1 MDQIEFDVTCPYC
14 GNVFRVS
21 SVPSTQVECECPHCH
36 QTVVFDAPDTGDND
50 VSTEYSDTAS
60 SYEVLPTPSSGI
72 ANDECPNCHAKIEPG
87 SAFCGSCGFKLPGQN
102 FYNNGGNQTGTGNVF
117 CPHCGQ
123 KCETNEKF
131 CGKCGTPLFNDSIP
145 VGGVTPI
152 VTQDTPPVYYDEDDD
167 NHNMRML
174 LAICV
179 VVLLLIGGFLG
190 WKYLYKGKFFKKK
203 TELVSDSINA
213 DSAKTWEQVTFEGVM
228 YDEDGHDCNMQV
240 TYETDGSNVRNC
252 VYKNV
257 DLGGKIKMDL
267 VVTDDTYSFSGKDG
281 KQKFAFNVNKDNL
294 IGPGQDGRKG
304 LLVMM
309 HKEGEAPQP
318 KPNPVEMSL
327 WSCDSE
333 FPGEIDVK
341 GQIGCYKNTENN
353 DKYILRVVSY
363 DKHSR
368 KCVLEAYL
376 RGQTIGKFIGDY
388 GIDSSI
394 DEEGYEQYSAWYNGK
409 FHYTNGKQKDFSF
422 WVD

>member
-1 MDQIEFDVTCPYC
+1 M
-14 GNVFRVS
+14 R
-21 SVPSTQVECECPHCH
+21 
-36 QTVVFDAPDTGDND
+36 
-50 VSTEYSDTAS
+50 
-60 SYEVLPTPSSGI
+60 
-72 ANDECPNCHAKIEPG
+72 
-87 SAFCGSCGFKLPGQN
+87 
-102 FYNNGGNQTGTGNVF
+102 
-117 CPHCGQ
+117 
-123 KCETNEKF
+123 
-131 CGKCGTPLFNDSIP
+131 KCGTPLFNESIP
-145 VGGVTPI
+145 VGGVTPT
-152 VTQDTPPVYYDEDDD
+152 VTQDTPPVYYDEDND
-167 NHNMRML
+167 NHNMRIL
-174 LAICV
+174 LAICA

-240 TYETDGSNVRNC
+240 TYETDGTNVRNC

-327 WSCDSE
+327 GCGTPD
-333 FPGEIDVK
+333 FPGEIDAN
-341 GQIGCYKNTENN
+341 GQIGYYKKDD

-363 DKHSR
+363 DKHSG

-376 RGQTIGKFIGDY
+376 RGQTIGKFIGIY
-388 GIDSSI
+388 GTEYGSLC
-394 DEEGYEQYSAWYNGK
+394 YYGK
-409 FHYTNGKQKDFSF
+409 FHYTNGKQKEFQFYEICD
-422 WVD
+422 

>member
-1 MDQIEFDVTCPYC
+1 
-14 GNVFRVS
+14 
-21 SVPSTQVECECPHCH
+21 
-36 QTVVFDAPDTGDND
+36 
-50 VSTEYSDTAS
+50 
-60 SYEVLPTPSSGI
+60 
-72 ANDECPNCHAKIEPG
+72 
-87 SAFCGSCGFKLPGQN
+87 
-102 FYNNGGNQTGTGNVF
+102 
-117 CPHCGQ
+117 
-123 KCETNEKF
+123 
-131 CGKCGTPLFNDSIP
+131 
-145 VGGVTPI
+145 
-152 VTQDTPPVYYDEDDD
+152 
-167 NHNMRML
+167 MRIL
-174 LAICV
+174 LAICA

-240 TYETDGSNVRNC
+240 TYETDGTNVRNC

-281 KQKFAFNVNKDNL
+281 KQKFAFSVNKDNL

-327 WSCDSE
+327 WSLGHD
-333 FPGEIDVK
+333 FPHGEIELN
-341 GQIGCYKNTENN
+341 GQIGYYKNEENN

-363 DKHSR
+363 DKHSEE
-368 KCVLEAYL
+368 CVLEAYS
-376 RGQTIGKFIGDY
+376 RGKTIGKFIGIY
-388 GIDSSI
+388 SSTNVPE
-394 DEEGYEQYSAWYNGK
+394 DAWCVSYNRCYYGK
-409 FHYTNGKQKDFSF
+409 FHYTNGKQEEFQF
-422 WVD
+422 YC

>member
-1 MDQIEFDVTCPYC
+1 M
-14 GNVFRVS
+14 S
-21 SVPSTQVECECPHCH
+21 
-36 QTVVFDAPDTGDND
+36 
-50 VSTEYSDTAS
+50 
-60 SYEVLPTPSSGI
+60 
-72 ANDECPNCHAKIEPG
+72 
-87 SAFCGSCGFKLPGQN
+87 GQN
-102 FYNNGGNQTGTGNVF
+102 FYNNGENQTGAGDVF

-123 KCETNEKF
+123 KCDANEKF
-131 CGKCGTPLFNDSIP
+131 CGKCGTPLFNESIP

-167 NHNMRML
+167 NHNMRIL
-174 LAICV
+174 LAICA

-240 TYETDGSNVRNC
+240 TYETDGTNVRNC

-257 DLGGKIKMDL
+257 NLGGKIKMDL

-327 WSCDSE
+327 RGRGSILLAC
-333 FPGEIDVK
+333 GEIELN
-341 GQIGCYKNTENN
+341 GQIGYYKNEENN

-363 DKHSR
+363 DKHSE
-368 KCVLEAYL
+368 KCVLEAYS
-376 RGQTIGKFIGDY
+376 RGKTIGKFIGIY
-388 GIDSSI
+388 SSTNVPE
-394 DEEGYEQYSAWYNGK
+394 DAWCVSYNRCYYGK
-409 FHYTNGKQKDFSF
+409 FHYTNGKQEEFQF
-422 WVD
+422 YC